1 MIRNLIAALLFAAL
15 SASHVAG
22 HAAEVAGVKFDETM
36 KVGAGE
42 TAPLLLNGA
51 GLRGVLFIKA
61 YAMALYLPQKAATT
75 AEVLGQKGAKR
86 IRIVPLRELT
96 AEQFADALV
105 GGIRK
110 NHSEQEIAPLAARV
124 ETFKTTMLGLNATR
138 KGALIH
144 LDWLPEVGGGVTR
157 LTIDG
162 EKKGEDIAGEDFYR
176 AILKIW
182 LGDHPAAGDLKE
194 ALLGKRS

>member
-1 MIRNLIAALLFAAL
+1 MIKNLIAALLFAAL
-15 SASHVAG
+15 STS
-22 HAAEVAGVKFDETM
+22 HAAEVAGVKFDETT

-42 TAPLLLNGA
+42 TAPLVLNGA

-86 IRIVPLRELT
+86 IRIVPLRDLT

-110 NHSEQEIAPLAARV
+110 NHSEQEIAPLAARIDA
-124 ETFKTTMLGLNATR
+124 FKATMLGLNETK
-138 KGALIH
+138 KGTIIH
-144 LDWLPEVGGGVTR
+144 LDWLPDTGGGVTR
-157 LTIDG
+157 LTLDG
-162 EKKGEDIAGEDFYR
+162 ARKGADIAGEDFYR

-182 LGDHPAAGDLKE
+182 LGDEPAAGDLKE